1 MVTDS
6 QEVCSGT
13 QEVCGIFFFVCV
25 CANYKE
31 TKCVFNCKNICM
43 SFRGSKLYI
52 SLRVDDMLAYSMSIE
67 I

>member
-13 QEVCGIFFFVCV
+13 QEVCGIFFVCV
-25 CANYKE
+25 LITKKQ
-31 TKCVFNCKNICM
+31 KCVFNCKNICM

-52 SLRVDDMLAYSMSIE
+52 YLRVDDMLAYSMSIE